1 MPRDGFLLKVQNEN
15 ELLCHTKCALKVS
28 GIFKRRAPSPIVG
41 SVDRGSV
48 FSGYPALSYWSN
60 HLNALED
67 QWGAWQYLSEHSL
80 TLCAF
85 SRNLMFIVLL
95 AVGSQNRAVG
105 GLNEQKLKYA
115 HSMEHI
121 RTLAEVVKKVKPT
134 VIIGKDFT
142 PTRGVVN
149 LMGAGG
155 GWLWFRTLAVRVSD
169 ICKKNCNVCPAVLG
183 DTLFGDDA

>member
-1 MPRDGFLLKVQNEN
+1 MSWRTSGALDNICQNILN
-15 ELLCHTKCALKVS
+15 G
-28 GIFKRRAPSPIVG
+28 GIG
-41 SVDRGSV
+41 
-48 FSGYPALSYWSN
+48 
-60 HLNALED
+60 
-67 QWGAWQYLSEHSL
+67 HSL

-85 SRNLMFIVLL
+85 SRNLMLIASL
-95 AVGSQNRAVG
+95 AVGSQDRAVG

-142 PTRGVVN
+142 PTRGAVN

-155 GWLWFRTLAVRVSD
+155 GWLWLRTLTVR
-169 ICKKNCNVCPAVLG
+169 L
-183 DTLFGDDA
+183 